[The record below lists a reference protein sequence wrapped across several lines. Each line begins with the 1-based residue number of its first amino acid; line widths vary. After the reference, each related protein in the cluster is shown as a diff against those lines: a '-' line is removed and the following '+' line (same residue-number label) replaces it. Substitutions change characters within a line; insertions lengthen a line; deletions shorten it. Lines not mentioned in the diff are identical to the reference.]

1 MPKVIFGGRK
11 QFIKRCKGQISQ
23 EEYQAGRDNR
33 LVSRGDITKKGNP
46 NTRLTIEDGRVY
58 LVINTDQYKATE
70 KARRYIQIKA
80 EVYLP
85 CKPSKKTRSINGR
98 NYRQMVLDYLETS
111 QPYRIELIRKN
122 GHYFCRITLE
132 ETEPV
137 KNVTSQHSLI
147 GIDTNPDGLA
157 LTMIARDGNFKKSWW
172 IGNGE
177 LTNSR
182 SKRRRNLIG
191 ETVKEAVK
199 VAQTEGVG
207 IVIEDLKFKDDR
219 DLKSKISR
227 KTHQFAYTRLLRG
240 LEREAARQ
248 GVEVIKVNPAYTSII
263 GRYKYQKQFGLTVH
277 QSAALVIGRRGYRH
291 TEKLPKSVRDIL
303 PQKVKEKNKHHW
315 SQWHEAN
322 KTIIKLR
329 KAGVKPAFLVA

>member
-1 MPKVIFGGRK
+1 M
-11 QFIKRCKGQISQ
+11 
-23 EEYQAGRDNR
+23 
-33 LVSRGDITKKGNP
+33 
-46 NTRLTIEDGRVY
+46 Y

-98 NYRQMVLDYLETS
+98 NCRQ
-111 QPYRIELIRKN
+111 
-122 GHYFCRITLE
+122 
-132 ETEPV
+132 
-137 KNVTSQHSLI
+137 
-147 GIDTNPDGLA
+147 
-157 LTMIARDGNFKKSWW
+157 
-172 IGNGE
+172 
-177 LTNSR
+177 
-182 SKRRRNLIG
+182 
-191 ETVKEAVK
+191 
-199 VAQTEGVG
+199 
-207 IVIEDLKFKDDR
+207 
-219 DLKSKISR
+219 
-227 KTHQFAYTRLLRG
+227 RG